1 MPRPA
6 DQRRAQAT
14 ADWLAV
20 VAAVAAVGLGAA
32 LWTNGEAPTRLARL
46 LAEPRSEAHVA
57 ARTIADSLQAR
68 PGALSV
74 LGTEAWLIEERG
86 APAARAELARAVAA
100 LLAQRGFGGE
110 DLRIAGASRGSRT
123 PLATITVDGPLT
135 VRVVSFDDEAALAA
149 PPTSRDRATAAATAL
164 SWSAAGALAQRIA
177 RPLGLA
183 VSAVRML
190 IGLAEPAPGLPP
202 GGRAGDV
209 LACRPAT
216 VTITSA
222 LHPVRP
228 LRSAAWRVVI
238 LRDGRVIADLAAPT
252 NPCGAPV
259 GD

>member
-1 MPRPA
+1 
-6 DQRRAQAT
+6 
-14 ADWLAV
+14 
-20 VAAVAAVGLGAA
+20 
-32 LWTNGEAPTRLARL
+32 
-46 LAEPRSEAHVA
+46 
-57 ARTIADSLQAR
+57 
-68 PGALSV
+68 
-74 LGTEAWLIEERG
+74 
-86 APAARAELARAVAA
+86 
-100 LLAQRGFGGE
+100 
-110 DLRIAGASRGSRT
+110 
-123 PLATITVDGPLT
+123 VDGPLA

-228 LRSAAWRVVI
+228 LRSAAWRVVV
-238 LRDGRVIADLAAPT
+238 LRDGRVIADLVAPT

>member
-14 ADWLAV
+14 AEWLPV
-20 VAAVAAVGLGAA
+20 VAAVAAIGLGAA
-32 LWTNGEAPTRLARL
+32 LWTDGKEPTRLARL

-86 APAARAELARAVAA
+86 APAARAELARAVAT

-110 DLRIAGASRGSRT
+110 DVRIAGASRGSRT
-123 PLATITVDGPLT
+123 PLATITVDGPLA

-177 RPLGLA
+177 R
-183 VSAVRML
+183 M
-190 IGLAEPAPGLPP
+190 
-202 GGRAGDV
+202 
-209 LACRPAT
+209 
-216 VTITSA
+216 
-222 LHPVRP
+222 
-228 LRSAAWRVVI
+228 
-238 LRDGRVIADLAAPT
+238 
-252 NPCGAPV
+252 
-259 GD
+259 